1 LPEPSIIHEEKSMIE
16 IETEGTQT
24 ASIVRLLSTPGV
36 NTAGLLAWAKA
47 GYTAERKSGRPVGPF
62 IAVFAEGYGLGA
74 VVAERVLRGETDL
87 LVDGEEVELHLNSE
101 ETRLFKTCGQAA
113 NRDPKTTVQVR

>member
-1 LPEPSIIHEEKSMIE
+1 MTAT
-16 IETEGTQT
+16 ETEVVQP
-24 ASIVRLLSTPGV
+24 ASVVRLLSTPGV

-47 GYTAERKSGRPVGPF
+47 GYAAEMKFGRPVGPF

-87 LVDGEEVELHLNSE
+87 VVDGEEVELRLNGE
-101 ETRLFKTCGQAA
+101 ETRLFKTCGQANA
-113 NRDPKTTVQVR
+113 RDPKTTVQVR

>member
-1 LPEPSIIHEEKSMIE
+1 MTTTE
-16 IETEGTQT
+16 IEVDHT
-24 ASIVRLLSTPGV
+24 ASVVRLLSTPGV
-36 NTAGLLAWAKA
+36 NTAGLLAWARA
-47 GYTAERKSGRPVGPF
+47 GYAAEMAAGQPVGPF

-87 LVDGEEVELHLNSE
+87 VVDGEEVELRLNSE

-113 NRDPKTTVQVR
+113 SRDPKTTVHVR